1 MASLPRCIVSPYT
14 PVPDVYMTKNPGPWP
29 SANRLMTF
37 STSLA
42 WSALLELSCEQSM
55 RIFIF
60 GARAETHDGLDSE
73 PTTAV
78 AIVSSIQCQLYHG
91 VMFGRGMPDD
101 LVTF

>member
-1 MASLPRCIVSPYT
+1 
-14 PVPDVYMTKNPGPWP
+14 
-29 SANRLMTF
+29 
-37 STSLA
+37 
-42 WSALLELSCEQSM
+42 M

-60 GARAETHDGLDSE
+60 GARAETHDGLESE